1 MSAEAGPARGR
12 SPATPAR
19 RRVTQRV
26 RRATVF
32 AAAACLIA
40 GAAVLSALQKNEK
53 ATAEEITVDRTARGS
68 FDLVDP
74 AGRRVTESD
83 FRGKFMLVFF
93 GYISCPDVCPTDL
106 QAAGAALEALG
117 NNGDR
122 IQPIFITLDPER
134 DTAEV
139 LAAYVRHF
147 HPRFVGLS
155 GTPEQ
160 IAMAAQA
167 YGVIYVMAPPRREST
182 GPGKPFYLIDHSA
195 FLYLLGPDGR
205 FVAVFPHGAGAKQLA
220 AGMAKY
226 LEKPSS

>member
-1 MSAEAGPARGR
+1 M
-12 SPATPAR
+12 
-19 RRVTQRV
+19 
-26 RRATVF
+26 
-32 AAAACLIA
+32 
-40 GAAVLSALQKNEK
+40 LSALPKSGS
-53 ATAEEITVDRTARGS
+53 ATGEEITVDRTARGS

-93 GYISCPDVCPTDL
+93 GYTSCPDVCPTDM
-106 QAAGAALEALG
+106 QVAGAALEALG
-117 NNGDR
+117 KDGDR

-139 LAAYVRHF
+139 LGAYVRHF
-147 HPRFVGLS
+147 HPRFLGLS

-160 IAMAAQA
+160 IALVAQT
-167 YGVIYVMAPPRREST
+167 YGVIYVMAPPQHEGK

-195 FLYLLGPDGR
+195 YLYLVGPDGR

-220 AGMAKY
+220 AGIAKH
-226 LEKPSS
+226 LKKPSS